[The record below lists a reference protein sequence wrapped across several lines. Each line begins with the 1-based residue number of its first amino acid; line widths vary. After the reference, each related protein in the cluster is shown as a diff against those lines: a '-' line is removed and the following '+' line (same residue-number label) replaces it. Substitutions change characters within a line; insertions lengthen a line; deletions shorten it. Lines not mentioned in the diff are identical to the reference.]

1 MGGMGLFDI
10 LIFAGIALFLIM
22 RLGNVLGRRTGHQE
36 PPRNIFG
43 PANDDPSND
52 SGGDDNVVHLPK
64 DRDRDAAEMQ
74 EEMEA
79 EGPLDAGLT
88 QIKLADPDFD
98 PNMFLEGAKSAF
110 EMILVAYAEGDD
122 KTLRNLLSD
131 EVFSNFRQAIQT
143 REEAGQRLEEVLVG
157 IDGADILEAR
167 MDRSNALVTIKFVSQ
182 QAHALYDSNGAV
194 IEGDPNKITSVT
206 DIWTFQRDTRSHD
219 PNWVLVATRSS
230 N

>member
-22 RLGNVLGRRTGHQE
+22 RLGSVLGRRTGHQE

-43 PANDDPSND
+43 PANDDPAND

-64 DRDRDAAEMQ
+64 DRDAAAQMDPVDES
-74 EEMEA
+74 
-79 EGPLDAGLT
+79 PLDAGMT

-98 PNMFLEGAKSAF
+98 PDTFLEGAKAAF
-110 EMILVAYAEGDD
+110 EMVLVAYAEGDED
-122 KTLRNLLSD
+122 TLRNLLND
-131 EVFSNFRQAIQT
+131 DVFGNFHQAIKA
-143 REEAGQRLEEVLVG
+143 REDSGQRLEEVLVG

-167 MDRSNALVTIKFVSQ
+167 MSGPNALVTIKFVSQ
-182 QAHALYDSNGAV
+182 QAHALYDQDGAV
-194 IEGDPNKITSVT
+194 VDGDPNKITSVT

>member
-1 MGGMGLFDI
+1 MGFLDI
-10 LIFAGIALFLIM
+10 LIFAVIALFLIV
-22 RLGNVLGRRTGHQE
+22 RLGGVLGRRTGHQE

-43 PANDDPSND
+43 PANDDPAND

-64 DRDRDAAEMQ
+64 ERDVDGPAEP
-74 EEMEA
+74 

-88 QIKLADPDFD
+88 QIQLADPDFD
-98 PNMFLEGAKSAF
+98 PNGFLEGAKAAF
-110 EMILVAYAEGDD
+110 EMILTAYAEGDE

-131 EVFSNFRQAIQT
+131 EVFGNFRQAIQT

-167 MDRSNALVTIKFVSQ
+167 MDAHNALVTLKFVSQ
-182 QAHALYDSNGAV
+182 QAHALYDKDGAV
-194 IEGDPNKITSVT
+194 VEGDPNKITSVT